1 MEMRRNIKMKISREL
16 KKILCNALL
25 LIMLFTLI
33 TGMTVIADENNLSIV
48 SGTYFQLGKYNDNPI
63 LWKAVVYDNE
73 NGILMVSD
81 KILCYKNFDPAYK
94 ESGLVR
100 SIIMVQIFG
109 KRQLCGHGLI
119 LRN

>member
-1 MEMRRNIKMKISREL
+1 MKISREL

-94 ESGLVR
+94 ESGFGEEYYY
-100 SIIMVQIFG
+100 VQFLG
-109 KRQLCGHGLI
+109 RG
-119 LRN
+119 NFADMA

>member
-1 MEMRRNIKMKISREL
+1 MKISREL

-63 LWKAVVYDNE
+63 SNVEDITRNAN
-73 NGILMVSD
+73 
-81 KILCYKNFDPAYK
+81 A
-94 ESGLVR
+94 
-100 SIIMVQIFG
+100 
-109 KRQLCGHGLI
+109 LI
-119 LRN
+119 SMSL